1 MSAERPAPFIVY
13 VECCY
18 TDAEHKKP
26 IATLRLSD
34 ESVVRLE
41 PGEGYLGNGA
51 GTKMLNA
58 LLRVEA
64 FLSNRCA
71 ASDAEGYVPAPDS
84 IIRAR
89 LETVREA
96 IKEAC
101 K

>member
-13 VECCY
+13 VDVFY
-18 TDAEHKKP
+18 TDREHTMP
-26 IATLRLSD
+26 VARLLLSD
-34 ESVVRLE
+34 GTEVRLE
-41 PGEGYLGNGA
+41 PGTACLGNAA